1 MRLLSKIFI
10 LFLLLF
16 FLTGQPFKE
25 RDSSFTYKEFGQ
37 PIKVQESVWVDSVF
51 NSLNLRQRI
60 AQLFMIDVYS
70 NQNKAYVNRLKKQI
84 AELQPGGLVFMKGTP
99 TAQLSITNTLQE
111 ISPVPLFIGIDAETG
126 LAMRLDSLIALPKPM
141 AVGAVQ
147 DDQLVFEM
155 GEAVGLQCQRMGIHI
170 NFAPVLDVNNN
181 PENPIINYR
190 SYGEDKRNVARKGLA
205 YVSGMQNQQ
214 VIAVGKH
221 FPGHGDTHTD
231 SHETLPVIRH
241 PKEHL
246 FDVELYPFQ
255 NLIANE
261 LIGIMTG
268 HIAVPSLDSGNYR
281 PASLSPIIVQQ
292 LLKNQMGFKGLVF
305 TDALNMGGVTRDQV
319 PGEIEVQALLAGN
332 DVLIFPTNLELAINA
347 IEKAVANGR
356 IPESLID
363 QKCKKIIQ
371 AKLWSGLASYKST
384 TTQNLVKEINGTKI
398 KKNQRLL
405 TEALQTLVYNHNAIP
420 IADLDKKR
428 ILCIAQGINNATP
441 YFAQLNQYARVD
453 TFLLSTNQTFSKQ
466 QLNELL
472 APYQLIIVGQFGLSE
487 VPRRRFNIS
496 ANELAVLNY
505 LIETKPVI
513 LNWFGNPYGLKY
525 LESAEKAQALL
536 VSYSDTKID
545 QEIAAQALFG
555 GIPLTG
561 RLPVSVR
568 DFKAGSL
575 LSDEVQQVR
584 LNYAGPEVFNLD
596 EKAFSKIDSL
606 ASFAIDTGATPG
618 CQIIYV
624 KDGRVI
630 YNKYFGFHTYAKKQ
644 AVKPDDIYD
653 LASVTKIAATTLAL
667 VKLTSERKFD
677 PSFRVTQY
685 LPELE
690 GTDKDKIKMSQLLAH
705 QAGLKS
711 WIPFYRNTLDSL
723 GMLMPE
729 WYSSQRSDSFNLP
742 VARDLYLKQAFVDS
756 VFKSIADTPL
766 YHKNRYFYSDL
777 GFYWLGKIIAQLTS
791 DSLQNYVQSTFY
803 SRLGM
808 QHTGYFPLQRF
819 NPERIVPTENDLF
832 FRRQVIR
839 GYVHD
844 QGAAVLGGV
853 AGHAGLF
860 SNANDM
866 AILGQLFL
874 NKGTYGGE
882 SYFSPRSFELYTR
895 PYFSRRHNRRALG
908 FDKPALKSSDPG
920 PTSESASP
928 ESYGHSGFTGTYLW
942 VDPQNQSV
950 YVFLSNRTFPNAE
963 NKLLLDLNIR
973 TEIQQAFYDV
983 LQH

>member
-25 RDSSFTYKEFGQ
+25 RHSSFTFKEFGP
-37 PIKVQESVWVDSVF
+37 PIKVQESAWVDSVL

-70 NQNKAYVNRLKKQI
+70 NQNKAYLNRLKKQI
-84 AELQPGGLVFMKGTP
+84 TELQPGGLVFMKGTP
-99 TAQLSITNTLQE
+99 TAQLNITNTLQQ
-111 ISPVPLFIGIDAETG
+111 ITQVPLFIGIDAETG

-181 PENPIINYR
+181 PDNPIINYR

-205 YVSGMQNQQ
+205 YVSGMQSQQ

-241 PKEHL
+241 SKERL
-246 FDVELYPFQ
+246 FDIELYPFK
-255 NLIANE
+255 NLIDNE
-261 LIGIMTG
+261 IIGIMTG

-281 PASLSPIIVQQ
+281 PASLSPIIVQH
-292 LLKNQMGFKGLVF
+292 LLKNRMGFKGLVF
-305 TDALNMGGVTRDQV
+305 TDALNMRGVTRDQV

-332 DVLIFPTNLELAINA
+332 DVLLFPTNLELAINA
-347 IEKAVANGR
+347 IEKAVADKR
-356 IPESLID
+356 IPESLIN
-363 QKCKKIIQ
+363 QKCKTILQ
-371 AKLWSGLASYKST
+371 AKLWSGLASYKSP
-384 TTQNLVKEINGTKI
+384 TTQNLVMEINGTKI

-405 TEALQTLVYNHNAIP
+405 TEALQTLVYNHNTIP
-420 IADLDKKR
+420 ISGLDKKR
-428 ILCIAQGINNATP
+428 ILCIAQGTANASP
-441 YFAQLNQYARVD
+441 YFTQLNQYARVD
-453 TFLLSTNQTFSKQ
+453 TLLLSSALGFNKKE
-466 QLNELL
+466 LNELL

-487 VPRRRFNIS
+487 VPGRQFGIS
-496 ANELAVLNY
+496 SAELEVINH
-505 LIETKPVI
+505 LIASKPVI

-525 LESAEKAQALL
+525 LESADKAAALL
-536 VSYSDTKID
+536 VSFGNTKID

-555 GIPLTG
+555 GVQLSGI
-561 RLPVSVR
+561 LPVSVR
-568 DFKAGSL
+568 NFKAGSV
-575 LSDEVQQVR
+575 LSGNVQQVR
-584 LNYAGPEVFNLD
+584 LNYAGPEVFDLD
-596 EKAFSKIDSL
+596 EKAFSKVDSL
-606 ASFAIDTGATPG
+606 AQFAIDTGATPG

-630 YNKYFGFHTYAKKQ
+630 YNKCFGYHTYTKKQ
-644 AVKPDDIYD
+644 AVKPGDIYD

-667 VKLTSERKFD
+667 VKLTSEQKFD
-677 PSFRVTQY
+677 PSFRLIQY

-690 GTDKDKIKMSQLLAH
+690 GTDKDKIKISQLLAH

-723 GMLMPE
+723 GKIKPE
-729 WYSSQRSDSFNLP
+729 WYRNQRTDSFNIP
-742 VARDLYLKQAFVDS
+742 VARDLYLKQSFVDS

-777 GFYWLGKIIAQLTS
+777 GFYWLGKIIRNLTA
-791 DSLQNYVQSTFY
+791 DSLQNYVQSNFY
-803 SRLGM
+803 SKLGM

-819 NPERIVPTENDLF
+819 NPDRIVPTENDLF
-832 FRRQVIR
+832 FRKQVIH

-844 QGAAVLGGV
+844 QGAAVLGGA

-860 SNANDM
+860 SNTNDM

-882 SYFSPRSFELYTR
+882 NYFSPRSFELFTR

-908 FDKPALKSSDPG
+908 FDKPALKTSDPG
-920 PTSESASP
+920 PTSASASP
-928 ESYGHSGFTGTYLW
+928 ESFGHSGFTGTFLW